1 MLREAA
7 VLWADVTQARGIEG
21 RDALW
26 AHPDLLPTADD
37 LASPDGFLHGAAEL
51 DISDFEDGPADSAG
65 PADPDTEEGPATE
78 DDPGTA

>member
-7 VLWADVTQARGIEG
+7 ALWSDVTQAQGIDA

-37 LASPDGFLHGAAEL
+37 LANPEGFLRGANEL
-51 DISDFEDGPADSAG
+51 DISDLEEDGDTDGGDTDGGDTDGGSA
-65 PADPDTEEGPATE
+65 PDG
-78 DDPGTA
+78 D

>member
-7 VLWADVTQARGIEG
+7 ALWSDLTDARGTDA

-37 LASPDGFLHGAAEL
+37 LANPDAFLRGASDL
-51 DISDFEDGPADSAG
+51 DISDLEDGPAPESGG
-65 PADPDTEEGPATE
+65 PAPE
-78 DDPGTA
+78 DGSGAE